1 MTGSLAQ
8 GIGERPPA
16 AASAADAD
24 DLGHNLC
31 EVESG
36 GPPMP
41 VTYPDVWE
49 AIADAIPDAPA
60 VIQGDRTLS
69 WRVYD
74 DRSARLAA
82 AFQAAGLGHESKIGM
97 FLYNSPEY
105 LETQYAAFKIR
116 ATPINVNYRYL
127 DDELWYL
134 LDNSDCEAV
143 VFHSSLGERI
153 ESVRGRLPDV
163 RVWIQVDDDGSSHTE
178 ALAYEEVLAAN
189 EPAPRI
195 DRTGDEIY
203 MLYTGGTTG
212 MPKGVMRAMGT
223 FSQFFLDSVSQTA
236 GKPPFTTA
244 AEAAAHAVALQESG
258 MADRAIPACPLMH
271 GTGCWLAGLVTHQ
284 AGGAVVLLESRGL
297 DCDELWRV
305 VERQGVTKVVIV
317 GDAFARPMLRA
328 LDDARDAG
336 RPYDTSSMRTIVSSG
351 AMFTTEVKD
360 GLIDHIP
367 QLAIADVLGSTESG
381 MARSVTTKGSD
392 TSTAKFELNPGT
404 QVFDENDKPV
414 EPGSGVIGFVAAT
427 SPFTPLGYFKDP
439 EKSARTFREIDG
451 VMYTIPGDMALVEAD
466 GSITLLGRG
475 SNCIN
480 TGGEKVYPEEV
491 EEAVKTH
498 PGVDDCLIF
507 GVSDER
513 FGQRVVGIAS
523 VRAGTPVD
531 PEELIA
537 HTKTKLSPYKCP
549 RALVVVPE
557 VPRAPN
563 GKADYVTARELSGL
577 D

>member
-1 MTGSLAQ
+1 
-8 GIGERPPA
+8 
-16 AASAADAD
+16 
-24 DLGHNLC
+24 
-31 EVESG
+31 
-36 GPPMP
+36 MP

-60 VIQGDRTLS
+60 VIQGDLVRS
-69 WRVYD
+69 WRDHD

-82 AFQAAGLGHESKIGM
+82 AFSAAGLGHDTKIGL

-127 DDELWYL
+127 DEELWYL

-153 ESVRGRLPDV
+153 DHVRDRLPDV
-163 RVWIQVDDDGSSHTE
+163 RLWIEVDDDGSSATE
-178 ALAYEEVLAAN
+178 ALAYEAVIAAH

-195 DRTGDEIY
+195 ERTGDELY

-223 FSQFFLDSVSQTA
+223 FSQFFLDSVSQVA

-244 AEAAAHAVALQESG
+244 AEAAAHAAELQAAG
-258 MADRAIPACPLMH
+258 AADRAIPACPLMH
-271 GTGCWLAGLVTHQ
+271 GTGGWLAGLVTHQ
-284 AGGAVVLLESRGL
+284 AGGAVVLLESRSL
-297 DCDELWRV
+297 DVDELWRV
-305 VERQGVTKVVIV
+305 VERNGVTKVVIV

-336 RPYDTSSMRTIVSSG
+336 RPYDTSSMRSIVSSG
-351 AMFTTEVKD
+351 AMFSTEVKD
-360 GLIDHIP
+360 GLIGHIP
-367 QLAIADVLGSTESG
+367 QLAINDVLGSTESG
-381 MARSVTTKGSD
+381 MARSVATKDADTT
-392 TSTAKFELNPGT
+392 TAKFELNPGT
-404 QVFDENDKPV
+404 RVFDENDNPV
-414 EPGSGVIGFVAAT
+414 EPGSGTIGFVAAT
-427 SPFTPLGYFKDP
+427 SPITPLGYYKDP
-439 EKSARTFREIDG
+439 EKSARTFREIGG
-451 VMYTIPGDMALVEAD
+451 VTYTIPGDMAMVEAD

-498 PGVDDCLIF
+498 PAVDDCLIF
-507 GVSDER
+507 GIDDER
-513 FGQRVVGIAS
+513 FGQRVVGVAS
-523 VRAGTPVD
+523 VRDGA
-531 PEELIA
+531 ELHPDQVIA
-537 HTKTKLSPYKCP
+537 HTREHLSPFKCP
-549 RALVVVPE
+549 RELVLVAE

-563 GKADYVTARELSGL
+563 GKADYVTAREMAGL
-577 D
+577 G

>member
-1 MTGSLAQ
+1 
-8 GIGERPPA
+8 
-16 AASAADAD
+16 
-24 DLGHNLC
+24 
-31 EVESG
+31 
-36 GPPMP
+36 MP

-60 VIQGDRTLS
+60 VIQGDLVRS
-69 WRVYD
+69 WRDYD
-74 DRSARLAA
+74 DRSSRLAA
-82 AFQAAGLGHESKIGM
+82 AFSAAGLGHDSKIGL

-105 LETQYAAFKIR
+105 LEAQYAAFKIR

-153 ESVRGRLPDV
+153 DHVRDRLPDI
-163 RVWIQVDDDGSSHTE
+163 RLWIEVDDDGSSATD
-178 ALAYEEVLAAN
+178 AQPYEDVIAAH

-195 DRTGDEIY
+195 ERTGDELY

-223 FSQFFLDSVSQTA
+223 FSQFFLDSVSQAA

-244 AEAAAHAVALQESG
+244 AAAAAHAVELHEARST
-258 MADRAIPACPLMH
+258 DRAIPACPLMH
-271 GTGCWLAGLVTHQ
+271 GTGGWLAGLVTHQ
-284 AGGAVVLLESRGL
+284 AGGAVVLLESRSL
-297 DCDELWRV
+297 DVDELWRV
-305 VERQGVTKVVIV
+305 VERHGVTKVVIV

-336 RPYDTSSMRTIVSSG
+336 RPYDTSSMRSIVSSG
-351 AMFTTEVKD
+351 AMFSTEVKD
-360 GLIDHIP
+360 GLIGHVP
-367 QLAIADVLGSTESG
+367 QLAINDVLGSTESG
-381 MARSVTTKGSD
+381 MARSVATKDSD
-392 TSTAKFELNPGT
+392 TTTAKFELNPGT
-404 QVFDENDKPV
+404 RVFDENDQPV

-427 SPFTPLGYFKDP
+427 SPITPLGYFKDP

-507 GVSDER
+507 GVDDER
-513 FGQRVVGIAS
+513 FGQRVVGVAS
-523 VRAGTPVD
+523 VRAGADVA
-531 PEELIA
+531 PEDLIT
-537 HTKTKLSPYKCP
+537 HTRTKLSPYKCP
-549 RALVVVPE
+549 RALSIVPE

-563 GKADYVTARELSGL
+563 GKADYVTAREMSGL